1 MKACVRDFMLVKRT
15 LLAFGAVLAVGAAE
29 AVSVGAKKLRD
40 CRLNGNGG

>member
-1 MKACVRDFMLVKRT
+1 MKACVAGSVVGESA

-40 CRLNGNGG
+40 RRLNGNGG